1 VIPGPGRLVP
11 VLVAALGLTLVTSCS
26 SGPSV
31 ADPSTVAQVKTR
43 LLGPGM
49 APGFSPE
56 PRTQQN
62 ARRSARARPFVP
74 PRGSSD
80 QVCSRLA
87 TPASFVPDA
96 VLSSGQ
102 SIAAAHPQLYGPFA
116 PSWFEG
122 IDVYPGTEAA
132 TMVTALTRMIGRCG
146 HFLLS
151 AAGPGSAPAPAS
163 EAAAP
168 LSGLGDQA
176 LYVTVRVQT
185 PTPGLF
191 QAHDW
196 VVIRSDRTLI
206 WIDDQSVAA
215 EAVGTGHD
223 QLTLQLARDAW
234 RQFSAS

>member
-11 VLVAALGLTLVTSCS
+11 VLVAALGLALVTSCS
-26 SGPSV
+26 SGASV
-31 ADPSTVAQVKTR
+31 PDPSTVAQVKTR
-43 LLGPGM
+43 LLAPGM

-56 PRTQQN
+56 PRTQQS
-62 ARRSARARPFVP
+62 AQQSARARPFVP
-74 PRGSSD
+74 PRGGAD

-87 TPASFVPDA
+87 TPTSFVPGA

-122 IDVYPGTEAA
+122 IDLYPGTEAA
-132 TMVTALTRMIGRCG
+132 TMVTTLTRMIGRCG
-146 HFLLS
+146 HFRLS
-151 AAGPGSAPAPAS
+151 AVPASAPVPAS
-163 EAAAP
+163 EAAAS

-185 PTPGLF
+185 TTPGLF

-215 EAVGTGHD
+215 EAVGKGHD
-223 QLTLQLARDAW
+223 QLTLRLAQDAW
-234 RQFSAS
+234 RHFTAS

>member
-1 VIPGPGRLVP
+1 MPGPGRLVS
-11 VLVAALGLTLVTSCS
+11 VLMAALGLTLITSCS

-31 ADPSTVAQVKTR
+31 SDPSTMAQVKTR
-43 LLGPGM
+43 LLAPGT
-49 APGFSPE
+49 APGFTPQ
-56 PRTQQN
+56 PRALQT
-62 ARRSARARPFVP
+62 ARRSAAARPFAP
-74 PRGSSD
+74 PRGRAD

-87 TPASFVPDA
+87 TPTSLVPGA

-102 SIAAAHPQLYGPFA
+102 FIGVLHPQLYGPFA

-132 TMVTALTRMIGRCG
+132 TMITALAALIGKCA
-146 HFLLS
+146 HFTLS
-151 AAGPGSAPAPAS
+151 ADGPDSTAAPAS

-176 LYVTVRVQT
+176 LYVTVRVRT

-196 VVIRSDRTLI
+196 IMIRSDRTLI
-206 WIDDQSVAA
+206 WIDDQSISA
-215 EAVGTGHD
+215 EAVGKAHD
-223 QLTLQLARDAW
+223 QLTLRLAQDAW
-234 RQFSAS
+234 RRFSAP

>member
-1 VIPGPGRLVP
+1 VIPGPGRLLP
-11 VLVAALGLTLVTSCS
+11 VLVAALGLTLATGCS
-26 SGPSV
+26 SGASV
-31 ADPSTVAQVKTR
+31 SDPSTVAQVKTR
-43 LLGPGM
+43 LLAPGM
-49 APGFSPE
+49 APGFSPG
-56 PRTQQN
+56 PSTQQS
-62 ARRSARARPFVP
+62 AQQSARARPFVP
-74 PRGSSD
+74 PRGSAD

-87 TPASFVPDA
+87 TPTSFIPDA
-96 VLSSGQ
+96 ALSSGQ

-132 TMVTALTRMIGRCG
+132 TMVTTLTRMIGRCE

-151 AAGPGSAPAPAS
+151 AGTPGSAPAPAS
-163 EAAAP
+163 EAAAS
-168 LSGLGDQA
+168 LSSLGDQA

-185 PTPGLF
+185 TTPGLF

-215 EAVGTGHD
+215 EAVGKGHD
-223 QLTLQLARDAW
+223 QLTLRLAQDAW
-234 RQFSAS
+234 RRFSAP